1 MKLPKRFRFAGQYTG
16 VKKNAS
22 KRDLTLIVSDR
33 DANAVGMFTTNKVC
47 AAPVQVCR
55 ERLPSSNI
63 RAIVVNSGNANACT
77 GEQGLRDAKQMTASV
92 ASGLSVDAKQVLVC
106 STGVIGRP
114 LPMDKVL
121 KGIEELLPK
130 ISAEPA
136 SFDEAAQGIMTTD
149 TRTKTT
155 FRQITVDGKEIRIAG
170 FAKGAAMIGPNMA
183 TMLAFLLTDAEASP
197 ALLGPIIRRAV
208 DRSFHAISVEGH
220 TSTNDSVILLANGAS
235 GQSAEPVRDEFAKAI
250 EEAAIE
256 LAVGLVDDAEEVTH
270 RLTIDVTGTRTEEE
284 ARKVAKAVADSPL
297 VKTAVFGNDPNWGRI
312 CSAAGYAG
320 IEFAEKDLSLRVNG
334 TLLYDHGVPTKFD
347 ANAESARMKENF
359 EVHIELMFELGQASC
374 RFWST
379 DLSTGYVRFNAEYT
393 T

>member
-1 MKLPKRFRFAGQYTG
+1 MKLPKGFRFAGQYSG
-16 VKKNAS
+16 VKKNAT
-22 KRDLTLIVSDR
+22 KRDLSLIVSDR
-33 DANAVGMFTTNKVC
+33 DASGVGMFTTNRVC

-55 ERLPSSNI
+55 ERLPSSKI

-77 GEQGLRDAKQMTASV
+77 GEQGLLDAKEMTATT
-92 ASGLSVDAKQVLVC
+92 ASGLKVDTTQVLVC

-114 LPMDKVL
+114 MPMDKVRT
-121 KGIEELLPK
+121 GIEELVPK
-130 ISAEPA
+130 LSSENSAFE
-136 SFDEAAQGIMTTD
+136 DAANGILTTD
-149 TRTKTT
+149 TRIKTT
-155 FRQITVDGKEIRIAG
+155 FRQIKVGAKEIRIAG

-183 TMLAFLLTDAEASP
+183 TMLAFLITDADAPPEVLA
-197 ALLGPIIRRAV
+197 PIIRRAV

-235 GQSAEPVRDEFAKAI
+235 GQSIETVRDEFAHAI

-256 LAVGLVDDAEEVTH
+256 LAIAIVDDGEEATH
-270 RLTIDVTGTRTEEE
+270 RLTIDVVGTRTEEE
-284 ARKVAKAVADSPL
+284 AQRIAKAVADSPL

-320 IEFAEKDLSLRVNG
+320 VEFAEKDLSLRVNG
-334 TLLYDHGVPTKFD
+334 TLLYDHGMPTAFD
-347 ANAESARMKENF
+347 AKTESDLMKANR
-359 EVHIELMFELGQASC
+359 EVRIELTFELGKASC